1 MENVAALFHFNYRL
15 FKREL
20 IKAYAAGLIVEL
32 IEILVVITFGSIF
45 RQQFLEFFS
54 PFSLFFARP
63 CNIFACLYLY

>member
-1 MENVAALFHFNYRL
+1 MENVAAFFYFNYRL
-15 FKREL
+15 FEL
-20 IKAYAAGLIVEL
+20 ELVKAYAAGLVVEL

-63 CNIFACLYLY
+63 YNILARL